1 MDFNISMN
9 RNKILELPDG
19 NEIRYSSGPGHM
31 VGLGDTQVLRE
42 GEPVGSFL
50 GFTYDGVY
58 QEGDDFLPGGGFE
71 QEAGGEKF
79 RDIDGVKDE
88 NGDLTG
94 EPDGQLNNDD
104 RSIIGNPHP
113 DFIWGWNN
121 DFSWKGFD
129 LNIFFQA
136 IQGNDVFN
144 YTLME
149 LDLLAGR
156 NNATT
161 AALNRW
167 TPTNTDTD
175 VPKAFGGRSR
185 RSSTRW
191 IQDGSFIRLKNLALG
206 YNLPN
211 SALEKMGLRKF
222 RIYVSAQNILTI
234 TGYTGYDPEV
244 NYRTDGATNGNR
256 NLGLDYAS
264 YPNAKSYTLG
274 LNIGF

>member
-1 MDFNISMN
+1 
-9 RNKILELPDG
+9 
-19 NEIRYSSGPGHM
+19 M
-31 VGLGDTQVLRE
+31 VSKMKMV
-42 GEPVGSFL
+42 
-50 GFTYDGVY
+50 
-58 QEGDDFLPGGGFE
+58 
-71 QEAGGEKF
+71 
-79 RDIDGVKDE
+79 
-88 NGDLTG
+88 NLTG
-94 EPDGQLNNDD
+94 EPDGRLNNDD
-104 RSIIGNPHP
+104 RTIIGNPHP

-191 IQDGSFIRLKNLALG
+191 IQDGSF
-206 YNLPN
+206 
-211 SALEKMGLRKF
+211 S
-222 RIYVSAQNILTI
+222 
-234 TGYTGYDPEV
+234 D
-244 NYRTDGATNGNR
+244 
-256 NLGLDYAS
+256 
-264 YPNAKSYTLG
+264 
-274 LNIGF
+274 